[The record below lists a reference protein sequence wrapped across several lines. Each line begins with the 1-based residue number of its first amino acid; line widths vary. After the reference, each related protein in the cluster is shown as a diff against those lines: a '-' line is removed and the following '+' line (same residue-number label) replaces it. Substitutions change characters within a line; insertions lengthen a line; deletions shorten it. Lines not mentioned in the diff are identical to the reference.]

1 MPENLIL
8 TIPYI
13 YYNYTYYFW
22 TNQIKHI
29 YIKYLIYL
37 KSTTL
42 FSPQF
47 YSFLNSLKSNF
58 ESIMNYA
65 KEKERIQE
73 KNEYRKRYRGPLLSR
88 LYDIHV
94 LVYPIIS
101 RLKREILRIKRLII
115 REKLKLKNLKQ
126 RYDRFDERKFL
137 E

>member
-1 MPENLIL
+1 
-8 TIPYI
+8 
-13 YYNYTYYFW
+13 
-22 TNQIKHI
+22 
-29 YIKYLIYL
+29 
-37 KSTTL
+37 
-42 FSPQF
+42 
-47 YSFLNSLKSNF
+47 
-58 ESIMNYA
+58 MNYA

-137 E
+137 EIKQSDKKKLYIRYNKKKRDQKNQNVVIKKYKDNRKKFSCKYG